1 MGSNNK
7 TKNYSRNLEYLNLL
21 ARKKIYQKWL
31 QKNKNF
37 IKTARKHFYGS
48 DNVTNFDARIL
59 QLEKFNNRKIDN
71 IDKILRVEKKKINNQ

>member
-1 MGSNNK
+1 MGSDSNK
-7 TKNYSRNLEYLNLL
+7 NKIYPRKLEYLKLL
-21 ARKKIYQKWL
+21 DRKKIYQKWL

-48 DNVTNFDARIL
+48 DNVSSFDARIL

-71 IDKILRVEKKKINNQ
+71 INKILLQ